1 MLAAMDVLA
10 RWAAAFGPK
19 HAALRPGAWRMR
31 ARVWRGRL
39 HVVATARA
47 PRYWYRFHAVEGGRR
62 GLRLARVVSTGA
74 ERIEGSSGS
83 WRAPVPLAGWACFV
97 LDFAPADWRPEHP
110 DNLSPMVGWGRARMP
125 SDDVWASLVYARPQA
140 IQSTFGPTLNV
151 TGRRV
156 LRRAERLA
164 MEDTGDTTPPAGALV
179 PQFLWQPSAKPRVRR
194 WLNGLQRAR
203 RARERREAAAARR
216 ERREGHRVH

>member
-1 MLAAMDVLA
+1 MDPLS

-19 HAALRPGAWRMR
+19 HVALDPFAWRMR

-47 PRYWYRFHAVEGGRR
+47 PRYWQRFHAIEGGRR

-74 ERIEGSSGS
+74 ERAEGDAGA
-83 WRAPVPLAGWACFV
+83 WWAPVPLAGWSRFG
-97 LDFAPADWRPEHP
+97 LDSAPAEWHP
-110 DNLSPMVGWGRARMP
+110 AHPGNLSPMVGWGRARMP
-125 SDDVWASLVYARPQA
+125 AEDVWASLVYARPQA

-151 TGRRV
+151 AGRRV
-156 LRRAERLA
+156 LRGAERRA
-164 MEDTGDTTPPAGALV
+164 MEDTGDTSPPAGALV